1 MNTSFIALLIFLL
14 VLFALAILA
23 TILKITMEVVKD
35 YKTRK
40 QVKQNDKIGK
50 IKELARANTYILD
63 LYIYASL
70 RTYYIPSKELNQAYS
85 IINRLLERDD
95 TFTITNKA
103 IHYSESDLVKIFSIY
118 LAINNCV
125 KDVDNL
131 EVFEI
136 SLYGLI
142 VKFDDLIQDLNKR

>member
-1 MNTSFIALLIFLL
+1 MNTSFIVLLIFLL

-40 QVKQNDKIGK
+40 QVEQNNKIGK
-50 IKELARANTYILD
+50 IRELARANTYILD

-70 RTYYIPSKELNQAYS
+70 RTYYIPSKELSQAYS

-95 TFTITNKA
+95 TFKITDKA